1 MSKNQDIKSEEDK
14 IGRVMRE
21 FNEGRLKTKDGKTVK
36 SEEQA
41 IAIAI
46 SEAERLKK
54 KKKKEE
60 FEIAEPVPIS

>member
-1 MSKNQDIKSEEDK
+1 
-14 IGRVMRE
+14 MRE

-36 SEEQA
+36 SEDQA

-54 KKKKEE
+54 KKKKED